1 MAKITTRAAGLGAC
15 AVLLGGLATAAPAV
29 AGATAGAAVAGPAAR
44 PGVAARPARVG
55 ATGWR
60 RYRVPVKGQA
70 NLDAAAAPGRD
81 DAWAGGFTIHNS
93 SSSARGR
100 RGGGSPASGLR
111 LSRLTAPGLS
121 AAGLSVAGDRAAGL
135 AAPAS
140 ASCPLVGFLDTLLL
154 RWNGRSWSRV
164 PAPDVARINY
174 LSAAGPSSAWASGD
188 CGLLGWNGKSW
199 QLASFPMPAPSLE
212 PAPADVVDVS
222 PGDAWLLGSTLN
234 VTQNVLG
241 SFVDHWNGHRWQSVT
256 LPAALHLGSGTTLT
270 AIGAHGPRD
279 VWIAGT
285 APVGSPSSL
294 RTKIVLLHWNG
305 RSWRRLAQPGSG
317 LGYYNSVQGVRV
329 VSATSAWVVGWD
341 KLGPNEDEK
350 RLPLALHWTGRRWTT
365 TRMPAGRGELDNVT
379 VADGQVVASGDT
391 FSPDQTSY
399 GLDLLR
405 WTGRAWV
412 HEAVPASGPG
422 TMGGIAGIP
431 GGGVWVTGST
441 GDTTGETG
449 NTTIKPLIARRA

>member
-1 MAKITTRAAGLGAC
+1 M
-15 AVLLGGLATAAPAV
+15 
-29 AGATAGAAVAGPAAR
+29 
-44 PGVAARPARVG
+44 
-55 ATGWR
+55 
-60 RYRVPVKGQA
+60 
-70 NLDAAAAPGRD
+70 
-81 DAWAGGFTIHNS
+81 
-93 SSSARGR
+93 
-100 RGGGSPASGLR
+100 
-111 LSRLTAPGLS
+111 
-121 AAGLSVAGDRAAGL
+121 
-135 AAPAS
+135 
-140 ASCPLVGFLDTLLL
+140 
-154 RWNGRSWSRV
+154 

-256 LPAALHLGSGTTLT
+256 LPAALHLTSGTTLT

>member
-1 MAKITTRAAGLGAC
+1 MGKITTRAAGLGAC
-15 AVLLGGLATAAPAV
+15 AVLLGGLAAAAPA
-29 AGATAGAAVAGPAAR
+29 ATGAMAGAAVAGPAAQ
-44 PGVAARPARVG
+44 PGARGRPARAG

-70 NLDAAAAPGRD
+70 NLDAAAAPGRG

-100 RGGGSPASGLR
+100 RDGGSPASR
-111 LSRLTAPGLS
+111 RELSRLTAPGLS
-121 AAGLSVAGDRAAGL
+121 TSGRSAAGDRAAGR

-154 RWNGRSWSRV
+154 HWNGRTWSRV
-164 PAPDVARINY
+164 AAPDVARINY

-199 QLASFPMPAPSLE
+199 QLASFPMPAPSLQ
-212 PAPADVVDVS
+212 PAPAAVVDVS
-222 PGDAWLLGSTLN
+222 PGDAWLLGSTLD

-256 LPAALHLGSGTTLT
+256 LPAALHLASGTTLT

-285 APVGSPSSL
+285 APEGSPSSL

-305 RSWRRLAQPGSG
+305 RSWRRLAQPASG
-317 LGYYNSVQGVRV
+317 LGYYNSVGGVRV

-341 KLGPNEDEK
+341 KLGPNEDEN
-350 RLPLALHWTGRRWTT
+350 RLPLALHWNGRSWTT

-379 VADGQVVASGDT
+379 RADGQVLAVGDT

-399 GLDLLR
+399 GLDMLR

-412 HEAVPASGPG
+412 HVAVPASGPG
-422 TMGGIAGIP
+422 TMGGIAAIP

-449 NTTIKPLIARRA
+449 DTTIKPLIARRA